1 MTEHIELDVRG
12 LNSPLP
18 ILRIR
23 ETLKEMKSGEVLQV
37 IISDPGSVRDIESFC
52 NQTSNTLLPSTKVDG
67 EYIFFIRKH

>member
-18 ILRIR
+18 IRRIR

-37 IISDPGSVRDIESFC
+37 SITDPNSVRDIESFC
-52 NQTSNTLLPSTKVDG
+52 NQTSNTLLPSTNVDG
-67 EYIFFIRKH
+67 EYIYFIRK